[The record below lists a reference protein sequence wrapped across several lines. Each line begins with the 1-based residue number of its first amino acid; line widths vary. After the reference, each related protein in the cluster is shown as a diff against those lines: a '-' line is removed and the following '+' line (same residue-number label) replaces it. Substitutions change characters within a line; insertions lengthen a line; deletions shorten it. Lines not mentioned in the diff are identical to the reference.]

1 MNYRRI
7 YLDNDFL
14 MEDELSLSNDTSNYL
29 INVLRKKNGDQIRLF
44 NGKGYS
50 CLAEIILKNKKSSI
64 RILENKSFVS
74 PSGIKI
80 LLGQCLL
87 KPEPFSL
94 SIQKSTELG
103 VGSITPLRSKR
114 TVVRINERSQSVR
127 LSRWKKIAINACE
140 QCGEDW
146 LPEISNIQ
154 ILENW
159 CTQVKAETKIVL
171 YPKAQQALSQISF
184 GKSLAIAVGP
194 EGDFT
199 PQEIDL
205 CEENGFIPVTIGTR
219 VLRAESAVISSL
231 SAVRTLCGEF

>member
-1 MNYRRI
+1 MNYTRI

-74 PSGIKI
+74 PRGIKI

-146 LPEISNIQ
+146 LPEIEGIQ
-154 ILENW
+154 DLNDW
-159 CTQVKAETKIVL
+159 SQVIKARHKIVL
-171 YPKAQQALSQISF
+171 HPGASEKLSNLKLD
-184 GKSLAIAVGP
+184 KSVAIAIGP

-199 PQEIDL
+199 QNEINSL
-205 CEENGFIPVTIGTR
+205 QKKGFLPVSLGSRI
-219 VLRAESAVISSL
+219 LRAETAVISSL
-231 SAVRTLCGEF
+231 SAIRTMCGEF

>member
-1 MNYRRI
+1 MNYTRI

-74 PSGIKI
+74 PRGIKI

-87 KPEPFSL
+87 KPEPFSF

-103 VGSITPLRSKR
+103 VGSITPLRSER
-114 TVVRINERSQSVR
+114 TVVKINEKSQSLR

-154 ILENW
+154 SLRNW
-159 CTQVKAETKIVL
+159 CAQVKAETKIVL
-171 YPKAQQALSQISF
+171 YPKAEQGLSQISF
-184 GKSLAIAVGP
+184 GNSLAMAIGP

-199 PQEIDL
+199 PEEIDL
-205 CEENGFIPVTIGTR
+205 FEENGFIPVTIGTR
-219 VLRAESAVISSL
+219 VLRAETAVISSL